1 MARLHRQV
9 PPEFRPIPVRF
20 PSDFHNAP
28 RSMTDLPSTLGQLR
42 DSGYTSQSVKDEM
55 RGNLLSRLASG
66 EELFPGILGF
76 DETVIPQVQ
85 NAILSRHDMLFLGLR
100 GQGKTRMLRMLV
112 ELLDEAIPVLEHLRS
127 ITPVDG
133 WFTETY
139 CRQSRYFTPENGA
152 RIEGIREEIEK
163 LDLDDELRCVA
174 LTALM
179 EAAGR
184 VDSTVRVKMAYL
196 KKWAARALQP
206 LQLRDP
212 EPVPRSQHGKAEAHR
227 LEAREAASKVTA
239 DVAYLDPPYN
249 QHKYLGNYHVWETLV
264 RWDQPEVYGIAC
276 KRIECRQRRS
286 DFNSKRGIQQAM
298 KDLVEL
304 LDCRYLLVSFNNEG
318 FLDRAEIEQLLSTRG
333 TVTVLSRCHPR
344 YVGAKIGIHNPQ
356 GRKVG
361 EVSHLKNTEY
371 LFLVGDGGAVSGREK
386 GAVFLGGLGRH
397 RGVGRMEDVPDRVGR
412 APE

>member
-1 MARLHRQV
+1 MSPLWTVSYVWEDRHLLIKYLGSKRILIPAIESVLGELPDCRSVIDLFSGTSRVGKALKATGWRVFLNDWNHYAHTLAVAHVVFDKERL
-9 PPEFRPIPVRF
+9 
-20 PSDFHNAP
+20 
-28 RSMTDLPSTLGQLR
+28 
-42 DSGYTSQSVKDEM
+42 
-55 RGNLLSRLASG
+55 G
-66 EELFPGILGF
+66 EV
-76 DETVIPQVQ
+76 T
-85 NAILSRHDMLFLGLR
+85 
-100 GQGKTRMLRMLV
+100 
-112 ELLDEAIPVLEHLRS
+112 PVLEHLRS
-127 ITPVDG
+127 SKPIDG

-152 RIEGIREEIEK
+152 IIEGIREEIEK
-163 LDLDDELRCVA
+163 LDLDDELRCVV

-179 EAAGR
+179 EAADR
-184 VDSTVRVKMAYL
+184 VDSTVGVQMAFL

-212 EPVPRSQHGKAEAHR
+212 DPVPRSQHGKAEAYR
-227 LEAREAASKVTA
+227 LEAREAASRLSA

-286 DFNSKRGIQQAM
+286 DFNSKPGIQRAM
-298 KDLVEL
+298 EQLVEI

-318 FLDRAEIEQLLSTRG
+318 YLDRAEMEQLLSTRG

-371 LFLVGDGGAVSGREK
+371 LFLVGDVEIADTVLESVGLTREQP
-386 GAVFLGGLGRH
+386 VL
-397 RGVGRMEDVPDRVGR
+397 
-412 APE
+412 